1 MLSQN
6 EIVDYRGN
14 KATILGF
21 MKDNTICIE
30 VTIENQKN
38 ILYVN
43 RNEIKQLEIK

>member
-14 KATILGF
+14 KARILGF

-30 VTIENQKN
+30 VTIENQIN

>member
-6 EIVDYRGN
+6 EIVDYKNN
-14 KATILGF
+14 KARILGF

-30 VTIENQKN
+30 VTIENQIN